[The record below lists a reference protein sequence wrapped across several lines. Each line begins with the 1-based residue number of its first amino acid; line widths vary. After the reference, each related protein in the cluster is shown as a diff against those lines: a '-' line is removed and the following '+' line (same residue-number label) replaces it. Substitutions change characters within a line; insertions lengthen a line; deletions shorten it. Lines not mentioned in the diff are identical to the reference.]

1 MVHIVLP
8 ILVNT
13 NPRFLLNNLVT
24 LVNDILQAHGT
35 VRRIH
40 PSLDLQILG
49 SLNQENISRV
59 EVNPEVVE
67 VNPEVAPKP
76 QSYLCLS

>member
-1 MVHIVLP
+1 MLP
-8 ILVNT
+8 ILVYLT
-13 NPRFLLNNLVT
+13 NNLLNNLVT
-24 LVNDILQAHGT
+24 PVNVIHLVHGT
-35 VRRIH
+35 ARRTH

-67 VNPEVAPKP
+67 VVEVNPEVAPKP
-76 QSYLCLS
+76 QSIFV